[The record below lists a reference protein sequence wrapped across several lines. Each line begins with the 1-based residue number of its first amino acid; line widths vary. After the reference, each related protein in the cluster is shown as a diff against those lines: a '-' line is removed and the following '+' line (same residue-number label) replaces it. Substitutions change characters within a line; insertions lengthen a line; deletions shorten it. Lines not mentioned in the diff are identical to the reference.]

1 MDEGGGDEQRRADE
15 RRREGFV
22 RGAMDEGR
30 GGDEQRRPVEWRADQ
45 RRRKELERAMVGRG
59 TGELRRRTGR
69 AAGLCEVELCV
80 LCGGLV
86 AEACEWRRL
95 EIKLG
100 FGHAGVCQI
109 LPRCAF
115 W

>member
-1 MDEGGGDEQRRADE
+1 VEGVGPTKHEHTGLGAMDEGGGGDEQR
-15 RRREGFV
+15 
-22 RGAMDEGR
+22 
-30 GGDEQRRPVEWRADQ
+30 RADQ
-45 RRRKELERAMVGRG
+45 RRRKELERATVGRG
-59 TGELRRRTGR
+59 SGELRRRTGR

-86 AEACEWRRL
+86 AEARVWRRL
-95 EIKLG
+95 DIRLG

-109 LPRCAF
+109 LSRCAF